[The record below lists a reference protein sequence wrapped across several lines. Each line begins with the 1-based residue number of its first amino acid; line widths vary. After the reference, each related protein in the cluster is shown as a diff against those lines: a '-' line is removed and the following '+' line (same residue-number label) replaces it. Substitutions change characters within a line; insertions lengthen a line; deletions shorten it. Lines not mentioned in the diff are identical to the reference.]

1 MKYLYYSN
9 RFYGLCRLEIIKE
22 TPHFFVLKNKR
33 VSKKTMSSEN
43 DWGTVWYK
51 VETPEI
57 LDKYLKQEHDKA
69 VSKEFNI
76 LLHKLGLCKN
86 VVTMQKWSTVFKKLI
101 EEQSLTN

>member
-33 VSKKTMSSEN
+33 VSKKTMSLGSN
-43 DWGTVWYK
+43 GDTVCYK

-69 VSKEFNI
+69 VRKEFNI

-86 VVTMQKWSTVFKKLI
+86 IVTMQKWLSVFKKLI